1 MSDGLRRSATNFPQK
16 AAARDR
22 FREITYGELN
32 DRVNRLANGL
42 LSLGIRKGDDVAI
55 LVGNRIEHLEILF
68 ATAKIGALAIP
79 LDIKWKALELGS
91 VLDFFK
97 PRALILQTDC
107 LAAFEATRAA
117 HDLSWIKPIVAA
129 GLSYGGLLDDQSAGE
144 PPLEVHEDDP
154 FAVLLTSG
162 TTGFPKGCLAT
173 HRTFALHC
181 INNAIEK
188 GLGGHDK
195 ALLSSPI
202 YFNAGRSF
210 TLGIIYFGGT
220 MILHEIGRAHV

>member
-1 MSDGLRRSATNFPQK
+1 MKHSMLMSDGLRRNAANFPQK

-97 PRALILQTDC
+97 TRALILQSDC
-107 LAAFEATRAA
+107 VPEFEMAKTILSPCFSPRGRRDFLKAALRRTGRLLFTASTTPSRRGSAVTTKRCFPPRSISTPGALSPSASSTLAAR
-117 HDLSWIKPIVAA
+117 
-129 GLSYGGLLDDQSAGE
+129 
-144 PPLEVHEDDP
+144 
-154 FAVLLTSG
+154 
-162 TTGFPKGCLAT
+162 
-173 HRTFALHC
+173 
-181 INNAIEK
+181 
-188 GLGGHDK
+188 
-195 ALLSSPI
+195 
-202 YFNAGRSF
+202 
-210 TLGIIYFGGT
+210 
-220 MILHEIGRAHV
+220 